1 LENNSISVDCI
12 SEVINNLGDGGDDEM
27 ELLASPTERSMLK
40 VVSINNRLG
49 GSLVATVGSVSTWT
63 GYFGLAF
70 RKSHFRTHPS
80 GIGN

>member
-1 LENNSISVDCI
+1 
-12 SEVINNLGDGGDDEM
+12 M